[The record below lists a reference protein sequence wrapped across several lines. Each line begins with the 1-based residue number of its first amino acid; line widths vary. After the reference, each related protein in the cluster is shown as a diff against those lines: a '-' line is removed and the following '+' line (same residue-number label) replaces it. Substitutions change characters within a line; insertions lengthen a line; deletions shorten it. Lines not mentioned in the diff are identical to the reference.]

1 MNWFESCP
9 VIPTKMRAEKQR
21 GERLPFSAFIFPS
34 ALAPFPAL
42 NCRVFAGLFRICLF
56 PFFSLNLVA
65 CLRGG
70 WIVRWFKKFPKFVI
84 MQVQLNIEFYQLLK
98 IVKDLPLG
106 KLKQL
111 KAEIERMAADTGS
124 GIDLERLLLNGPTA
138 TKKQLATIAKNR
150 KAINQWRTKQ

>member
-1 MNWFESCP
+1 
-9 VIPTKMRAEKQR
+9 
-21 GERLPFSAFIFPS
+21 
-34 ALAPFPAL
+34 
-42 NCRVFAGLFRICLF
+42 
-56 PFFSLNLVA
+56 
-65 CLRGG
+65 
-70 WIVRWFKKFPKFVI
+70 
-84 MQVQLNIEFYQLLK
+84 MQVQLNIEFDQLLK